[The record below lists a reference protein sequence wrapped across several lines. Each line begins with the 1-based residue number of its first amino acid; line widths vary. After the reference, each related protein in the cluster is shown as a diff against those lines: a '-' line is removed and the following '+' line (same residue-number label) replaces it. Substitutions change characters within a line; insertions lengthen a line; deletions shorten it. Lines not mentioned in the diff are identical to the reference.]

1 MSNQGENSEKAFHG
15 VGSVGAIKLFYG
27 ESASLFA
34 KIIRTNYKPGK
45 YTLADLGGHKGE
57 LLADILKELPE
68 YEFDSIIIDR
78 VPGLDNGNIKA
89 RKVVGDIVNSEI
101 TDRSIDIVIMRY
113 VLPWDEYDRQK
124 LIIQEAQR
132 ICRGITIIQHQGAP
146 DDNPRLLQDA
156 SLKLWSGIVP
166 VLKRDY
172 GFFTEAGQV
181 EKWMDELN
189 IKYEKIDHKYIET
202 LSEMFIEKYK
212 LNENDANKTKEVLRG
227 CDGITITTW
236 VLKFN

>member
-1 MSNQGENSEKAFHG
+1 MNNQGENSEKTFHG
-15 VGSVGAIKLFYG
+15 IGSVGAIKLFYG

-34 KIIRTNYKPGK
+34 KIIRANYKPGK

-68 YEFDSIIIDR
+68 YEFDAIIIDR
-78 VPGLDNGNIKA
+78 VAGLDDKNIKTRKIVGNI
-89 RKVVGDIVNSEI
+89 INSEI
-101 TDRSIDIVIMRY
+101 ANKSIDIVIMRY
-113 VLPWDEYDRQK
+113 VLPWDAYDKQK
-124 LIIQEAQR
+124 LIIQETQR

-146 DDNPRLLQDA
+146 DDNPRLLQEA

-172 GFFTEAGQV
+172 GFFTEAKKV

-189 IKYEKIDHKYIET
+189 IKYEKIDQKYIET
-202 LSEMFIEKYK
+202 LSEMFIEKFK
-212 LNENDANKTKEVLRG
+212 LNENDANKTIELLKG

-236 VLKFN
+236 LLRFD